1 MSLQVPDPRNKEGVL
16 ASQAALAAFEE
27 AILAASR
34 AGANFIL
41 TAAKYQPELIVPAGA
56 HGYPG
61 YNAQGVYDPT
71 AYDPNAR
78 DQFGVPVQ
86 WKTDKESKGLHPFH
100 RNEIMEFI
108 GQAMGALG
116 QASGWACKAHY
127 EANRNMY
134 ENRIITGGGG
144 K

>member
-1 MSLQVPDPRNKEGVL
+1 MSLQGLDPRNKEGVL
-16 ASQAALAAFEE
+16 ASQAALAVFEE
-27 AILAASR
+27 AILAAHR

-41 TAAKYQPELIVPAGA
+41 TAAKYQPDLIVPAGA

-61 YNAQGVYDPT
+61 YNSKGEYDPKVYDPK
-71 AYDPNAR
+71 AW
-78 DQFGVPVQ
+78 DQFGVPTQ
-86 WKTDKESKGLHPFH
+86 WNTEKETKGLHPFH
-100 RNEIMEFI
+100 RNEIMEYI
-108 GQAMGALG
+108 GQALG
-116 QASGWACKAHY
+116 KLGEASGFACKAHY